1 MRDVSER
8 LRDIQEAI
16 SRIER
21 YAVRGRAAFDQDELI
36 QNWIVHH
43 LQIIGEAVATLPS
56 DVRDLAPDIPW
67 RKVVGMRNILVHHY
81 FSIDGDTV
89 WGVIEQDLPQLRRA
103 VDTLLLRLCEEP

>member
-1 MRDVSER
+1 MRDTSER

-43 LQIIGEAVATLPS
+43 LQRPVRGRLSSTCDPTFSVSQAVEQCDTLSPNRAIGTPV
-56 DVRDLAPDIPW
+56 VRAHAAQI
-67 RKVVGMRNILVHHY
+67 
-81 FSIDGDTV
+81 
-89 WGVIEQDLPQLRRA
+89 RRA
-103 VDTLLLRLCEEP
+103 ARP